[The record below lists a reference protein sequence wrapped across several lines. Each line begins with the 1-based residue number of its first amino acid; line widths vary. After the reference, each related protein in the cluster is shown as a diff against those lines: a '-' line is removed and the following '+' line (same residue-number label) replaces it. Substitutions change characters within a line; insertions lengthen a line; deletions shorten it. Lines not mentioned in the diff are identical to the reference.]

1 MTAMITASV
10 IGVAG
15 AAYAANKSASA
26 TNNAVRTQK
35 QLANDQQELAE
46 DRFDWEK
53 SVYENDTK
61 PMQEADAELRR
72 RLIESNLEDAET
84 QRAFAKDQKDFYE
97 KVFKP
102 NEQRVAEEAANF
114 DSAENVARRSGIAAA
129 NVNQQFANANAQRAR
144 QLGRYGLNP
153 NSSVFSAQTEG
164 SARAQALASA
174 GAQTGA
180 AFDTKDKAIS
190 LRAGVANFGRNM
202 PNTAAGYFTAAGASG
217 AQAGNQSSAGLT
229 NQINSM
235 QPMQSAY
242 GSYVNG
248 LQMAG
253 NNLIGAYQNEA
264 SMWNGIGQG
273 FASLGSAVA
282 GLGSSGT
289 SYTAPNFFTG
299 AYSNPAGSTYDYRGS
314 GAVDIP
320 RGWT

>member
-129 NVNQQFANANAQRAR
+129 NVNQQFANAQNQLRQQAIAEMLQRRGTSLNEMNALLNGQQVQMPQMPSFNTAGLAQTPNIVGALQSQYDAQLGAYNAQNA
-144 QLGRYGLNP
+144 GLN
-153 NSSVFSAQTEG
+153 NLLG
-164 SARAQALASA
+164 A
-174 GAQTGA
+174 GAQLGA
-180 AFDTKDKAIS
+180 AY
-190 LRAGVANFGRNM
+190 LMGPAG
-202 PNTAAGYFTAAGASG
+202 AAGSK
-217 AQAGNQSSAGLT
+217 GLF
-229 NQINSM
+229 
-235 QPMQSAY
+235 
-242 GSYVNG
+242 
-248 LQMAG
+248 
-253 NNLIGAYQNEA
+253 
-264 SMWNGIGQG
+264 G
-273 FASLGSAVA
+273 F
-282 GLGSSGT
+282 
-289 SYTAPNFFTG
+289 
-299 AYSNPAGSTYDYRGS
+299 
-314 GAVDIP
+314 
-320 RGWT
+320 